1 MTISLYNPTFDGR
14 EDLHWPH
21 IQLWLKKKEIQV
33 AESEKGNKP
42 REMEIGVF
50 MIYFVINL
58 LNCVVTA
65 AVFYFNCWGVGIQKR
80 ETTLEVENVKL
91 SLPKK

>member
-1 MTISLYNPTFDGR
+1 MGGKTSIDPIFNCD
-14 EDLHWPH
+14 
-21 IQLWLKKKEIQV
+21 LKKKIRLP
-33 AESEKGNKP
+33 SEKGNKP

-65 AVFYFNCWGVGIQKR
+65 AVFYFNCWGVGNSKKR
-80 ETTLEVENVKL
+80 DYIGSGKCEIVFT
-91 SLPKK
+91 

>member
-1 MTISLYNPTFDGR
+1 MTPYSIVI
-14 EDLHWPH
+14 E
-21 IQLWLKKKEIQV
+21 KKKIQV

-65 AVFYFNCWGVGIQKR
+65 VFYLTVG
-80 ETTLEVENVKL
+80 ESEF
-91 SLPKK
+91 KKERLHWKWKM